1 MAEAFTKESFKSA
14 RRGMGLWIVES
25 AHNVAPSTDMPHSIT
40 VYSRTVDKYNI
51 LTIFYSHWNLKAF
64 SGNKD

>member
-1 MAEAFTKESFKSA
+1 MAEAFTKGSLKSA
-14 RRGMGLWIVES
+14 RGGKGLLIVES
-25 AHNVAPSTDMPHSIT
+25 PHNFAPLTDMPLSIT